1 MADSR
6 IDLKIGFACNNLC
19 RFCVQGDKRHR
30 FRPPPLDRLKEELR
44 AGRAMADGVVFTG
57 GEPTLR
63 RDLFE
68 LIALARG
75 LGYRTVQIQ
84 TNGRVFASLRYCRD
98 AVAAGATEFSPAL
111 HGHRPELHD
120 YLTRA
125 PGSFRQTVT
134 GIRNLRGL
142 GQFVLTNSVVNR
154 SNFRNLADLAR
165 LLVALD
171 VNQYQLAFVHPVG
184 TAGAS
189 FHAVV
194 PRLALAGPCIM
205 EALDVGMRRGLRAYT
220 EAVPYCIL
228 PGYERCIAESVIPPT
243 RVVDAEAVI
252 EDYGR
257 YRLEEGKLK
266 GPDCGRCRHD
276 KVCEGPWREY
286 PEHYGF
292 SELVPVEPRT
302 GA

>member
-1 MADSR
+1 MVESR

-30 FRPPPLDRLKEELR
+30 FQAPALEKLKRELKE
-44 AGRAMADGVVFTG
+44 GRAVADGVVFTG

-68 LIALARG
+68 LLGYARG

-84 TNGRVFASLRYCRD
+84 TNGRVFASLQYCRD

-125 PGSFRQTVT
+125 AGSFRQTAA
-134 GIRNLRGL
+134 GIRNLRSL

-184 TAGAS
+184 TAGER

-194 PRLALAGPCIM
+194 PRLALAGPYIM
-205 EALDVGMRRGLRAYT
+205 EALEVGLRRGLRVFT
-220 EAVPYCIL
+220 EAVPPCIL
-228 PGYERCIAESVIPPT
+228 PRYEHCVVESVIPRT
-243 RVVDAEAVI
+243 RVVDAEATI

-276 KVCEGPWREY
+276 ATCEGPWREY

-292 SELVPVEPRT
+292 SEMVPAAR
-302 GA
+302 